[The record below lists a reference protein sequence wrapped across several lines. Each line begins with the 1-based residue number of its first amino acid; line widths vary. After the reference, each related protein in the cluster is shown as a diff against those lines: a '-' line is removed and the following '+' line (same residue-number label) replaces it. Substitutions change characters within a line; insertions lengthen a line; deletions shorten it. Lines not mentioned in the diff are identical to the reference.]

1 MNTSTTLFQKIIG
14 QKNQTQSDTISSGAD
29 MDQIDKKVD
38 RTSDDFEYEDNE
50 DSGTKID
57 CCKEQAD
64 PVKYFGLFNK
74 HIPRY
79 ENDGYGRNIA
89 LIDISSIEVEMKIID
104 LNPKAVYW
112 IFDNKYNYDLLV
124 LMCPDVS
131 IKACCTSAVNEDLYN
146 ILEDKNMKFDCVI
159 GNPPYDKSLH
169 LKILKKTMD
178 QINETGEVIWLAPV
192 RWLQDPLAKYK
203 KNSAYHKYEKNISE
217 KIVELIVIKT
227 GEASNLFN
235 IPIRMDLAIYNL
247 SKNGGYDYK
256 KFNSNILLDK
266 ILIKN
271 TGIKTENYQ
280 NSKSIFVPVIL
291 INGGHNERHQSNVDK
306 MNYDFCRN
314 QKYYGKYFKNGIST
328 NGKTLI
334 ECKNANPH
342 CTNGNVLNWPIVKF
356 NTDVEAMNFVD
367 STNTIF
373 FKFVYKIEVTDVH
386 VCPEYLPWMGD
397 CVNPRTG
404 LKGYLSEW
412 TDDDFYQY
420 FGITDDEKKII
431 EDTMAKYK

>member
-38 RTSDDFEYEDNE
+38 GTSDDFEYEDNE

-64 PVKYFGLFNK
+64 PVKYFGLLDK
-74 HIPRY
+74 HIPQY
-79 ENDGYGRNIA
+79 DDSGTGRNIA

-112 IFDNKYNYDLLV
+112 IFDNKYNYDMLV
-124 LMCPDVS
+124 LMCPDAD
-131 IKACCTSAVNEDLYN
+131 IKSCCNGKITEDLYN

-159 GNPPYDKSLH
+159 GNPPYDGSLH
-169 LKILKKTMD
+169 LKILKKTMEQLKND
-178 QINETGEVIWLAPV
+178 GEIIWLAPV

-203 KNSAYHKYEKNISE
+203 KKSDYNKFEKSISQHIKSIDIISAKDATNI
-217 KIVELIVIKT
+217 
-227 GEASNLFN
+227 FN
-235 IPIRMDLAIYNL
+235 IPFWNHLAIYTCTNNKFNL
-247 SKNGGYDYK
+247 YKTYAETTMKAWPLVEKIGLPLFLGKINNVCRIYDVFSKN
-256 KFNSNILLDK
+256 
-266 ILIKN
+266 
-271 TGIKTENYQ
+271 
-280 NSKSIFVPVIL
+280 
-291 INGGHNERHQSNVDK
+291 
-306 MNYDFCRN
+306 
-314 QKYYGKYFKNGIST
+314 
-328 NGKTLI
+328 
-334 ECKNANPH
+334 KNAYFIKCSRVHGHPGKNDEFDCITPK
-342 CTNGNVLNWPIVKF
+342 LNLVFNKMGHEGREVYFQTEAEAKQFF
-356 NTDVEAMNFVD
+356 NTLNL
-367 STNTIF
+367 
-373 FKFVYKIEVTDVH
+373 KFYKFLKFLGCYPMDDFNKG
-386 VCPEYLPWMGD
+386 LPYMGD

-420 FGITDDEKKII
+420 FSITDDEKKII